1 MTHYIRTAFLKVWW
15 EFKHGTG
22 CFKKFNLQGLRRV
35 AQGILKYR
43 DPQSSWSAHYLDF
56 RNRKSVFLCYCQT
69 ATERKRLYTA
79 ILLSFEVA
87 LMSVPAWIWID
98 TETNSRGGRDSAY
111 EMGGDARRKFWIKPL
126 KETVLRQ
133 YIYFYIFSRATL
145 KETFTAKYYGD
156 LLRTP

>member
-98 TETNSRGGRDSAY
+98 TETNSRGGWELRIWKGWGCSS
-111 EMGGDARRKFWIKPL
+111 EILNETPKGDRSGRGPSFFWPL
-126 KETVLRQ
+126 KETMLRHRQ
-133 YIYFYIFSRATL
+133 YIYF
-145 KETFTAKYYGD
+145 
-156 LLRTP
+156 